1 MDITSIVTALISAAS
16 AIIVAV
22 MANSYRKVTAETN
35 LKAERRKRESMLSL
49 RMIEATLELALI
61 ESEAMTGG
69 KLNGNVEEAKNK
81 AKKAKQEYEAYA
93 KEVLV
98 EELMSI

>member
-1 MDITSIVTALISAAS
+1 MDITSIITAIISAAS

-22 MANSYRKVTAETN
+22 MANSYRKTTAETN

>member
-22 MANSYRKVTAETN
+22 MANSCRKTTAETN
-35 LKAERRKRESMLSL
+35 LKAERRKRESILSL

-69 KLNGNVEEAKNK
+69 KLNGNVEEAKAK
-81 AKKAKQEYEAYA
+81 AQKAKQEYEAYA